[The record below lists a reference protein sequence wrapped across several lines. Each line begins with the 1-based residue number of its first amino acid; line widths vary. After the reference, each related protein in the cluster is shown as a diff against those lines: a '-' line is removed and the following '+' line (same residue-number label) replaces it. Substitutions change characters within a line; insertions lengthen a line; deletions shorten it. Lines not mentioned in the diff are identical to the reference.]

1 MVINERVI
9 FSTCTDS
16 MDDFSLSLRFY
27 IIDLILQCMATFMLD
42 FLRPWIPTTV
52 PHSSPTTAFNG
63 IHSLVNDAFVA
74 RQSCSLD
81 FGSSLWGGRLR
92 LGTRAS
98 LGLGERPRIAYISVD
113 RNWAFACAVAVEIF
127 VPGSEPVQG
136 SGTLHWLRIGT
147 WW

>member
-1 MVINERVI
+1 
-9 FSTCTDS
+9 

-27 IIDLILQCMATFMLD
+27 ILDLILQCMATFMLD
-42 FLRPWIPTTV
+42 FLRTWIPATSA
-52 PHSSPTTAFNG
+52 HSSPSSAFNG
-63 IHSLVNDAFVA
+63 IHSLVNNAFVA

-98 LGLGERPRIAYISVD
+98 LGLGERLRIAYISVD

-127 VPGSEPVQG
+127 VPARELEPG
-136 SGTLHWLRIGT
+136 SGTLRWLRIGT
-147 WW
+147 CCSW